1 MLDAQTLCKRI
12 DAQSTFTPRRLS
24 ADSRAVSRAPGQGS
38 QELEEAYV
46 RDDPAKS
53 WRRPM

>member
-24 ADSRAVSRAPGQGS
+24 ADSRAVSRAQGS
-38 QELEEAYV
+38 Q
-46 RDDPAKS
+46 D
-53 WRRPM
+53 